1 MTSGF
6 RAVRGGVR
14 IRLDADEAAV
24 LHSMASLVLELVGP
38 AEDGGGAEGG
48 TDSLEAMVGIS
59 GNAEKPEDPVLAR
72 LLPDAYTEDGDAEA
86 AADFRRYTEG
96 DLRRHKRENAETMA
110 AGLAS
115 LPPGG
120 GELVLDL
127 GDAHAWLKAL
137 NDVRLALGTRLD
149 VAEVDGETRVRVED
163 ASDQAAA
170 HIYDWLGGVQETLV
184 QALMGARR
192 R

>member
-6 RAVRGGVR
+6 RAVRGGVG

-24 LHSMASLVLELVGP
+24 LHSMASLVLELLGP
-38 AEDGGGAEGG
+38 AEDGGEGG
-48 TDSLEAMVGIS
+48 ADSLEALVGIS
-59 GNAEKPEDPVLAR
+59 GSAERPEDPVLAR
-72 LLPDAYTEDGDAEA
+72 LLPDAYTEEGDTEA

-96 DLRRHKRENAETMA
+96 DLRRHKRENAEAMA
-110 AGLAS
+110 AALAS

-120 GELVLDL
+120 GELVLDT

-137 NDVRLALGTRLD
+137 NDVRLALGTRLEA
-149 VAEVDGETRVRVED
+149 AEEDGETRVRIED

-192 R
+192 G